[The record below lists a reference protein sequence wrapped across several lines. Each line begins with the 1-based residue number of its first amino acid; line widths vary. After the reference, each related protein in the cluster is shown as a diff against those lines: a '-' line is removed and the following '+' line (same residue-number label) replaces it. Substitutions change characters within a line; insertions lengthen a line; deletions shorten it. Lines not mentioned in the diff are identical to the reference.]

1 MGLDLANLVIENI
14 SFPEQV
20 EKAIDTQSSMGVLKN
35 SMDTYT
41 KFKAAE
47 AIGDAAKN
55 PGMAGLGAQLGT
67 GMVIGDIVKESMKST
82 TAKEQPATATAKKV
96 FCPECGAENSARAKF
111 CAECGKKF
119 EKANNVCPECGE
131 KVGPN
136 SKFCGNCGKKLK

>member
-1 MGLDLANLVIENI
+1 MVIENI

-55 PGMAGLGAQLGT
+55 PGIAGLGSQIGT
-67 GMVIGDIVKESMKST
+67 GMALGEIVKESIKGT
-82 TAKEQPATATAKKV
+82 TKTEDASKPAAAER
-96 FCPECGAENSARAKF
+96 FCPECGAKNSAKAKF
-111 CAECGKKF
+111 CCECGKKF
-119 EKANNVCPECGE
+119 NAGNVCPECEE
-131 KVGPN
+131 KVNPN
-136 SKFCGNCGKKLK
+136 SKFCANCGHKLK